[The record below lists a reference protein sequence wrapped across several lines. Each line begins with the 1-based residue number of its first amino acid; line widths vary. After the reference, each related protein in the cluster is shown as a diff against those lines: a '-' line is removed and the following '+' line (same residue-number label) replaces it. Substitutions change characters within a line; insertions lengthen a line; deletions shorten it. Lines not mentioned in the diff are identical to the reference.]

1 MRFLLD
7 THSFLWFIGG
17 DEQLPQVARQLI
29 AEIDNKIFLSIASL
43 WEIAL
48 KVSLGKLILGKPFDE
63 LIPEQLISNEI
74 TILPIDITALSLVSN
89 LHFYHRDPF
98 DRIIIAQA
106 MVEEMPIIG
115 RDSEFAKYP
124 IELIWRTHPG

>member
-1 MRFLLD
+1 M
-7 THSFLWFIGG
+7 
-17 DEQLPQVARQLI
+17 I

-74 TILPIDITALSLVSN
+74 TILPIDIPAFSLVSN
-89 LHFYHRDPF
+89 LRFYHRDSF

-106 MVEEMPIIG
+106 MVEEMPLIG
-115 RDSEFAKYP
+115 RDPEFAKYP
-124 IELIWRTHPG
+124 IE

>member
-74 TILPIDITALSLVSN
+74 TILPIDIPAFSLVSN
-89 LHFYHRDPF
+89 LRFYHRDPF

-115 RDSEFAKYP
+115 RDPEFAKYP
-124 IELIWRTHPG
+124 IE